1 LQVRKQ
7 FDGDSPVDRALYDD
21 LQVLLP
27 FCYNVK
33 VDVAT
38 MMSSL
43 EARCPFQD
51 QEVVEWAARLDPLV
65 KLRPLEKKALLKRL
79 AARRLP
85 REVVYRPKHG
95 FSIPIDRWFHGPWA
109 DAAHEIILGRTAR
122 RRELFDYGYIEQLW
136 QEHRAGRAR
145 HGTRLWL
152 LLWLEL
158 WFRMFVDRTLTPGE
172 TLTDAR
178 PSAVVC

>member
-1 LQVRKQ
+1 QPLWAPHYRELTDRDNLLGYALEVDSE
-7 FDGDSPVDRALYDD
+7 FDGSTALDRALHFDTS
-21 LQVLLP
+21 VLLP

-51 QEVVEWAARLDPLV
+51 REVVEWAATVPAAA
-65 KLRPLEKKALLKRL
+65 KMRPWEQKSLLKKV

-95 FSIPIDRWFHGPWA
+95 FSIPH
-109 DAAHEIILGRTAR
+109 DA
-122 RRELFDYGYIEQLW
+122 
-136 QEHRAGRAR
+136 
-145 HGTRLWL
+145 
-152 LLWLEL
+152 
-158 WFRMFVDRTLTPGE
+158 WFRGAWAAP
-172 TLTDAR
+172 AH
-178 PSAVVC
+178 AII